1 MWYINN
7 LTNIV
12 INYIANHRSKMQK
25 CRNGNF
31 RRFRFRARRY
41 PKVCWHRQQVN
52 HLSKKYASI
61 SQPFSSA
68 LRHASRFR
76 FRVDA
81 GRRVASRRVSSLAN
95 LDNRH
100 RLTIARGKA
109 EREDGGSV
117 RDWSRRFNGTDS
129 QGKVSRSIV
138 PALVSFINVIPVYEM
153 RGALVFTWF
162 PF

>member
-25 CRNGNF
+25 SEWQLPPFPFSC
-31 RRFRFRARRY
+31 
-41 PKVCWHRQQVN
+41 
-52 HLSKKYASI
+52 ASI
-61 SQPFSSA
+61 SESLLASATGQSPVKEVCEHIAAFFVRAATCFTFPFS
-68 LRHASRFR
+68 
-76 FRVDA
+76 
-81 GRRVASRRVSSLAN
+81 RRCRASRRVSSLAN

-109 EREDGGSV
+109 EREDGGSA